1 MKLLYIHGA
10 FSAFKPDSEKVK
22 NLQKV
27 FDVVGHNY
35 SMETPYPENKALLA
49 QFCRDND
56 IDAVVGTSLGGL
68 YAAEISAELSI
79 PAILINPCVEPV
91 MSLSTIVGTMTNYAT
106 GKPETL
112 TQEIVNTF
120 PVKANINDLCLVFVG
135 LKDDLID
142 PYKTIDMYSLKAKVL
157 GSPDADH
164 YWEDFERNNK
174 IKKHLE
180 QFIAS

>member
-1 MKLLYIHGA
+1 MKILYIHGA

-27 FDVVGHNY
+27 FEVVGVSY
-35 SMETPYPENKALLA
+35 SMETPYPENKAMLV
-49 QFCRDND
+49 QFCRDNG

-68 YAAEISAELSI
+68 YAAEVSAELSI

-91 MSLSTIVGTMTNYAT
+91 MSLSTIVGTMTNFAT

-120 PVKANINDLCLVFVG
+120 PDTATMTQLCLVFVG
-135 LKDDLID
+135 MKDELIN
-142 PYKTIDMYSLKAKVL
+142 PSKTIFMCCHKATVVANHN
-157 GSPDADH
+157 ADH
-164 YWEDFERNNK
+164 YWDDFERNER
-174 IKKHLE
+174 ILIHLDTT
-180 QFIAS
+180 ITA